1 MFFKYKVALLIIL
14 LISIFSLSVVDAS
27 SKNDKLD
34 LFGKVII
41 VDPGHGG
48 RDPGTR
54 YGNILEK
61 DLNLEIS
68 KKLVNELENEGAIVY
83 MTRNTDIDLSKS
95 GEINK
100 KRNDLYRRV
109 RFIENKKS
117 DLYLSI
123 HLNWFNNRSFSGAE
137 ILYNNINKN
146 NKFLAQTITDSFDN
160 NGIKTR
166 DIRTT
171 NLYIYRN
178 TTVPGL
184 LIECGFL
191 SNNNDRYLL
200 QQSWYQRKIGKII
213 TNGSI
218 KYFNNIK

>member
-1 MFFKYKVALLIIL
+1 MLLV
-14 LISIFSLSVVDAS
+14 SIFSLNIVDAENKS
-27 SKNDKLD
+27 DKLD

-68 KKLVNELENEGAIVY
+68 KKLVSELENEGAIVY
-83 MTRNTDIDLSKS
+83 MTRESDIDLSKA
-95 GEINK
+95 GEVNK

-123 HLNWFNNRSFSGAE
+123 HLNWFNNRSFSGVE

-171 NLYIYRN
+171 DLYIYRN

-191 SNNNDRYLL
+191 SNANDRYLL
-200 QQSWYQRKIGKII
+200 QQSWYQRKISKII
-213 TNGSI
+213 TSGSI
-218 KYFNNIK
+218 EYFNNIE